1 MPKKYLTIK
10 DLLAFCEQT
19 NLNSFSSKDAD
30 GPIVLQSFGEIQTS
44 DTTTM
49 GLTPCTLMA
58 CHTEL
63 NRNQSYIEEDVMNN
77 ALASFSNRPIL
88 AYVHQL
94 EDGTWNFYDHRIA
107 VEEDEDGETRINYL
121 EQPIGVVPESCNA
134 RLEYDE
140 EHDKN
145 YVVVNGLLYDDYGN
159 RAVDIIN
166 ANDGKVD
173 VSVEIAINQM
183 SYNAKDKYL
192 NIEDFTFMGVTCL
205 GKTPDG
211 DTVHPGM
218 EGANLKLDNFSA
230 EENSMFSNNYQDKLV
245 EVLDKLNTTL
255 SNFNKT
261 ETQKGGSAEMGKFEE
276 LLEKYGK
283 TVEDITFEYAEM
295 TDEELEAKFAELFDE
310 TDDGADDGADS
321 GADDDDAGEESEP
334 EPEPVADEEGDGD
347 GEEEGEEDDDDDQGA
362 SDDDDEQK
370 KKKFELT
377 FELSHDDV
385 RCALYNLLRTTS
397 EEDYWSTWIL
407 DVYDNYFIY
416 ENYNADTK
424 FSRQKY
430 TKDGDNITFD
440 GEPVAVFSEWLTQ
453 EERDALATLKA
464 EYAELKSFKEQYDAA
479 EVKAEKDA
487 IFESAEYAEIKDT
500 EDFKALIEDA
510 DKYSTEDL
518 KIKADLLFADFMKKK
533 LNFAVE
539 KPEEKH
545 SVGINVNSKPNL
557 KAQAYAGLF
566 EDEE

>member
-1 MPKKYLTIK
+1 MPKKYLTIA

-19 NLNSFSSKDAD
+19 NLNSFSSKEAD
-30 GPIVLQSFGEIQTS
+30 GPIILQSFGEIQTS

-88 AYVHQL
+88 AYIHQL
-94 EDGTWNFYDHRIA
+94 EDGTWNFYDHRMA
-107 VEEDEDGETRINYL
+107 VEEDENGETRINYL

-145 YVVVNGLLYDDYGN
+145 YVVVNGVLYDDYGN
-159 RAVDIIN
+159 RAIDIIN
-166 ANDGKVD
+166 ANNGKVD

-211 DTVHPGM
+211 DIVHPGM

-230 EENSMFSNNYQDKLV
+230 EKNSMFSDSYQDKLV

-261 ETQKGGSAEMGKFEE
+261 ETQKGGSAKMGKFEE

-283 TVEDITFEYAEM
+283 TVEDITFEYEEM
-295 TDEELEAKFAELFDE
+295 TEEELEAKFAELFDD
-310 TDDGADDGADS
+310 TDDGSDDGEDS
-321 GADDDDAGEESEP
+321 GADDNTGEESETEESEAEE
-334 EPEPVADEEGDGD
+334 EPTVEEGEDD
-347 GEEEGEEDDDDDQGA
+347 GEEGEDDNQDS
-362 SDDDDEQK
+362 SDDDDEKK

-385 RCALYNLLRTTS
+385 RCALYNLLRTES
-397 EEDYWSTWIL
+397 EEDYWCTWIL
-407 DVYDNYFIY
+407 DVYDDYFIY

-500 EDFKALIEDA
+500 EEFKALMEDA
-510 DKYSTEDL
+510 DNYSTEDL

-533 LNFAVE
+533 FNFAVE
-539 KPEEKH
+539 KTEEKH
-545 SVGINVNSKPNL
+545 SVGVVINSKPDP
-557 KAQAYAGLF
+557 KKQAYAGLF

>member
-10 DLLAFCEQT
+10 DLLAFCERT
-19 NLNSFSSKDAD
+19 NLNSFSSKDAG

-77 ALASFSNRPIL
+77 ALTSFSNRPIL
-88 AYVHQL
+88 AYIHQL
-94 EDGTWNFYDHRIA
+94 EDGTWDFYDHRIA
-107 VEEDEDGETRINYL
+107 VEEDDDGETRINYL

-230 EENSMFSNNYQDKLV
+230 KENSMLSNNYQDKLV

-261 ETQKGGSAEMGKFEE
+261 ETQKGGSAKMGKFEE

-283 TVEDITFEYAEM
+283 TVEDINFEYEEM

-310 TDDGADDGADS
+310 TDDGSGDGADG
-321 GADDDDAGEESEP
+321 GADDSIDDGTGEPSEEPASEP
-334 EPEPVADEEGDGD
+334 AEQSEDE
-347 GEEEGEEDDDDDQGA
+347 EEEGEEG
-362 SDDDDEQK
+362 DDDEKK

-385 RCALYNLLRTTS
+385 RCALYNLLRTES
-397 EEDYWSTWIL
+397 EEDYWCTWIL

-453 EERDALATLKA
+453 EERDALATLKS

-479 EVKAEKDA
+479 EIKAEKDA
-487 IFESAEYAEIKDT
+487 IFEMPEYAEIKDT
-500 EDFKALIEDA
+500 EEFKALMEDA
-510 DKYSTEDL
+510 DKYSVEEL
-518 KIKADLLFADFMKKK
+518 KTQADLLFAASMKKK
-533 LNFAVE
+533 FNFEAE

-545 SVGINVNSKPNL
+545 SVGVNLNSKPDP
-557 KAQAYAGLF
+557 KKQAYAGLF